1 MRIKLLLAFI
11 GATFLL
17 SSISAQEHYAG
28 IFKSRSDSTIY
39 DFNLSWDDL
48 QAKVPAQ
55 REKGFEL
62 SDIEVTPGEQY
73 AAIWKYQ
80 APEATMALV
89 PGWDSLVFLK
99 REMAADSFVMQ
110 DIEAYTKDG
119 ASHFMVY
126 WTKGTDKH
134 KVRKLNSWTGLMNDY
149 EELIK
154 RGYKIVDIEG
164 FTAEDNT
171 THYLAI
177 YHKRVKNK
185 RTHLFRA
192 PDLHTFNVDKRKRNK
207 SGYQLFDFEHFEK
220 RGVVFYF
227 GLYEKSKE
235 GGALIESPSLESF
248 KEEVER
254 LKEERGL
261 ILSELDMIEKGP
273 AR

>member
-17 SSISAQEHYAG
+17 SSVSAQEHYAG
-28 IFKSRSDSTIY
+28 VFKSRNDSTIY
-39 DFNLSWDDL
+39 DFHLSWDDL
-48 QAKVPAQ
+48 QAAVPGQ

-62 SDIEVTPGEQY
+62 SDIEVGPDQQY
-73 AAIWKYQ
+73 ASIWKYK
-80 APEATMALV
+80 APTVITALV

-99 REMAADSFVMQ
+99 REMAADTFVMQ

-119 ASHFMVY
+119 TSYFIVY

-149 EELIK
+149 EELVK
-154 RGYKIVDIEG
+154 RGYKIIDIEG

-177 YHKRVKNK
+177 YHKRKKNR

-220 RGVVFYF
+220 RGVAFYF

-235 GGALIESPSLESF
+235 GGALIEQPSLEAF
-248 KEEVER
+248 KEEATR
-254 LKEERGL
+254 LKAEKGL
-261 ILSELDMIEKGP
+261 ILSELDMIEIGP
-273 AR
+273 TR

>member
-1 MRIKLLLAFI
+1 LGRHFLWSSAF
-11 GATFLL
+11 
-17 SSISAQEHYAG
+17 AQEHYAG
-28 IFKSRSDSTIY
+28 VFKSRHDSTVY
-39 DFNLSWDDL
+39 DFHMSWEDL
-48 QAKVPAQ
+48 QAKATAQ

-62 SDIEVTPGEQY
+62 SDIEVGHGQQY

-80 APEATMALV
+80 APRAITAIV

-110 DIEAYTKDG
+110 DIEGYTKDG
-119 ASHFMVY
+119 ESYFVAY

-149 EELIK
+149 EELVK

-164 FTAEDNT
+164 FTAKDNT

-177 YHKRVKNK
+177 YHKRKKNQ

-192 PDLHTFNVDKRKRNK
+192 ADLNTFNIDKRKRNK

-220 RGVVFYF
+220 RGVKFYF
-227 GLYEKSKE
+227 GLYEKSSE
-235 GGALIESPSLESF
+235 GGVLIEYPSLEAF
-248 KEEVER
+248 NKEAER
-254 LKEERGL
+254 LKEEKGL
-261 ILSELDMIEKGP
+261 VPAELDMIDIGP
-273 AR
+273 AQ